1 MENFKLEDIYYM
13 TQYDSYVSDEGI
25 VEFFNDNLKQYTNI
39 KDKENYKQLINIIS
53 QNFMPKIND
62 DLNKFFYNQ
71 ILRSQ
76 EVDSLE
82 KIYEVIKLIADK
94 NFDELNSLLD
104 DALTNKMYEKD
115 ILDVESFEEVV
126 NADLKEKGLYS
137 DWVYIVSAYYSLD
150 DQTQYVAVNVY
161 KNGFDDIYKNINEV
175 YEDIFSQDYEEI
187 LEEYFASFKEEQKQN
202 NIMKMR

>member
-104 DALTNKMYEKD
+104 DTLTNKMYEKD

-126 NADLKEKGLYS
+126 NADLREKGLYS
-137 DWVYIVSAYYSLD
+137 DWAYIVSAYHSLD

-202 NIMKMR
+202 NIMKML